1 MRLLRVA
8 GALLVGLFAAAV
20 AVMVLPPML
29 IQDASAPRSLTP
41 YIAEARHRAWTEATD
56 GLRLPL
62 HLRFVE
68 ARCSTDGRG
77 AVALIFEEWRPPYLD
92 ITHSVVWRGSMPT
105 PENDSWGGGSDIRS
119 FETDPE
125 FIHVMGP
132 DSSPCE

>member
-1 MRLLRVA
+1 MRFLRAA
-8 GALLVGLFAAAV
+8 GALVAALIAAAI

-29 IQDASAPRSLTP
+29 IQDASAPRSLMP
-41 YIAEARHRAWTEATD
+41 YLVEARHRAWTEATD

-92 ITHSVVWRGSMPT
+92 VTYAVVWRGSMPT
-105 PENDSWGGGSDIRS
+105 PEDNSWGGGVGIRS
-119 FETDPE
+119 YETDSE
-125 FIHVMGP
+125 FLHVMGQ
-132 DSSPCE
+132 SSGPC